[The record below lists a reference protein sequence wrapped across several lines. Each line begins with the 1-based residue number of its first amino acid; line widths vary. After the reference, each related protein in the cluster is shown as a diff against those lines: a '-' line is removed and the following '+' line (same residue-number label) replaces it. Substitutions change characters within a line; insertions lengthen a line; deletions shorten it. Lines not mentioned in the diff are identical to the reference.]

1 MKRLSRVAL
10 LCGLGLLLST
20 TVQAEEWKLAKDEA
34 GIRVYLKE
42 VPGSRYKAYR
52 GVTTIRSD
60 MARVRALQEDI
71 SGACVWIH
79 ECREQRL
86 LKLAGGESWTY
97 TRFDTPWPVTPR
109 DSVLHIVSQE
119 AADGSLTRTM
129 QGVPTYL
136 PEESGFIR
144 VTKVEGLWKL
154 TPKGEQGIEVIYEAH
169 TEPGGSVP
177 SWLANSFVVDAP
189 YNTLQAL
196 RQLAEKP

>member
-1 MKRLSRVAL
+1 MKRLSRLAL

-20 TVQAEEWKLAKDEA
+20 TAQAEEWRLAKDEA

-42 VPGSRYKAYR
+42 VPGSAYKAYR

-60 MARVRALQEDI
+60 MARLRALQEDV
-71 SGACVWIH
+71 SGACAWIH

-86 LKLAGGESWTY
+86 LKHAGAESWTY
-97 TRFDTPWPVTPR
+97 TRFDTPWPVAPR

-129 QGVPTYL
+129 QALPAYL

-144 VTKVEGLWKL
+144 VTKVEGLWRL
-154 TPKGEQGIEVIYEAH
+154 TPKGEGVEVIYEAH

-189 YNTLQAL
+189 YNTLEAL
-196 RQLAEKP
+196 RRLAEKP